1 MSSALRTLVESFNC
15 AEGLPQGVYFATVD
29 LIEVCFGENATKYFQ
44 DCIKV
49 TEGKYYLTEHRAL
62 DMWQMLISL

>member
-1 MSSALRTLVESFNC
+1 MNSALRTLVESFNC
-15 AEGLPQGVYFATVD
+15 AEGLPQGAYFATVD
-29 LIEVCFGENATKYFQ
+29 LIEVCFGENAVKYFQ

-49 TEGKYYLTEHRAL
+49 TEGKYYLTQHRAL